1 MTAAQEVWALQARA
15 AETLQNLH
23 NYEVNQAAVAIPSQP
38 LGYAEAEN
46 VHKEPSVAHTVNK
59 IHLSDEFGASHED
72 LHINEQAT
80 DQTWLQGTSPSP
92 RLTSCKRLA
101 LANLPFSGAERSPWV
116 PQGGTSRRSN
126 YGLQQILDDENSL
139 NSSRMQA

>member
-1 MTAAQEVWALQARA
+1 MTAAQEVWALQAGA
-15 AETLQNLH
+15 AETLH
-23 NYEVNQAAVAIPSQP
+23 NYEFKQAAVPIPSQP
-38 LGYAEAEN
+38 LGYAEEEN
-46 VHKEPSVAHTVNK
+46 VQKEPSVVHTVNQ
-59 IHLSDEFGASHED
+59 IHLSDNFGASDED
-72 LHINEQAT
+72 LHVNEQAT

-101 LANLPFSGAERSPWV
+101 LANLPFSGAERSPRV